1 MIRGTVAIFS
11 RDFKKFLSN
20 PFVLLMTL
28 IMPIAYLVVF
38 GNAMGGAIT
47 GVPIGLVQED
57 PYLEETPLFL
67 ALSEALAH
75 RAEPGRAETFQVRVF
90 TSEASARRA
99 LARGELAA
107 VVVVPSEVS
116 NTHAVRLYLD
126 SSEFATPALVEGG
139 VRGLLVVP
147 GTRAPLEVYR
157 LYGEVDYFQFF
168 GVGVIVMAIFMSTMM
183 GGVLSLIRDWELGI
197 IEGYL
202 VTPVKRSSIVLG
214 TVGSGT
220 IKGFLSGAVI
230 YTVVLG
236 ITGLPVPGPGT
247 TLVVLLVLFMISAG
261 LTSLVFFI
269 AGRLKNQQSF
279 AAVNGFLN
287 LLLFMTSGA
296 FYPTLGMPD
305 WLRAFTVVN
314 PEYYAVHALRA
325 LILRGQGLEAI
336 AVDLTAI
343 GLFACACIVL
353 GITTFRRTLE

>member
-1 MIRGTVAIFS
+1 MIRGAVAIFS

-47 GVPIGLVQED
+47 GVPIGIAQED
-57 PYLEETPLFL
+57 PYLEETPLFQ
-67 ALSEALAH
+67 ASAEALAH
-75 RAEPGRAETFQVRVF
+75 LAVSGEGNAFRTTVF
-90 TSEASARRA
+90 SSESSAKAA
-99 LARGELAA
+99 LFRGDLAA
-107 VVVVPSEVS
+107 VVVFPSDIS

-126 SSEFATPALVEGG
+126 SSDFATPAMVESGI
-139 VRGLLVVP
+139 RGMLEQSGSQVP
-147 GTRAPLEVYR
+147 MEVYR
-157 LYGEVDYFQFF
+157 LYGEIDYFQFF

-202 VTPVKRSSIVLG
+202 VTRVKRSSIVLG

-220 IKGFLSGAVI
+220 AKGFLAGAVI
-230 YTVVLG
+230 FVVVLA
-236 ITGLPVPGPGT
+236 ITGLPVPDAGT
-247 TLVVLLVLFMISAG
+247 ILLVLLVLVMISTG
-261 LTSLVFFI
+261 LTSLVFTI

-305 WLRAFTVVN
+305 WLRALTVIN
-314 PEYYAVHALRA
+314 PEYYAVHALHA
-325 LILRGQGLEAI
+325 LVLRGQGLGAI
-336 AVDLTAI
+336 SVDLLAL
-343 GLFACACIVL
+343 GLFSGAAILL
-353 GITTFRRTLE
+353 GIVTFRRTLE